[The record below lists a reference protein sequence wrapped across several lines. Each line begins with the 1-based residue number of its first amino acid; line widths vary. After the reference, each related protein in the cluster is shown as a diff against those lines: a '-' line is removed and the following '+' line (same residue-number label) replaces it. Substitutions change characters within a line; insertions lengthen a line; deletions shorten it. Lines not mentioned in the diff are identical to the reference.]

1 MKRLLALVIAVVM
14 SLMVGCTPQTTP
26 VTGPSVTPTNTGGQ
40 HLTVGLTYI
49 PDIQFAPFYVA
60 DKRGYFAEEGVSVT
74 LRHHGQGESLLGALA
89 AGQEDVVNAGADE
102 MLQARSQGVDVTT
115 FGLMYQE
122 YPVVLIVGED
132 SPITSVEELKGHS
145 VGVPGP
151 FGENWFALKAL
162 LKEAGLSES
171 DVTIEHIGYT
181 TQAALLTKKVD
192 AVMGF
197 SNNDVLGFADAGLP
211 VRTYPI
217 ANNPLKSIAL
227 GALDETITEKGPALQ
242 SLKRALARAMDDI
255 AADPKAAVQDC
266 FDYLP
271 QMSGAKKIAQA
282 EAVLTATAKLYGE
295 HKLAVAPEQWPAMAQ
310 FMREAGLLE
319 GDVDAVQAVNA
330 LDK

>member
-1 MKRLLALVIAVVM
+1 MKRLLALVTAAVMTVM
-14 SLMVGCTPQTTP
+14 VACSPQSTPI
-26 VTGPSVTPTNTGGQ
+26 TGPSITPTNTSGQ
-40 HLTVGLTYI
+40 QLTVGLTYI

-60 DKRGYFAEEGVSVT
+60 DKRGYFADEGVSVT

-102 MLQARSQGVDVTT
+102 MLQARSQGVDVAT

-122 YPVVLIVGED
+122 YPVVLIVPED
-132 SPITSVEELKGHS
+132 SPITSVEELKGQS

-181 TQAALLTKKVD
+181 TQAALLTNKVD

-197 SNNDVLGFADAGLP
+197 SNNDVLGFADANLP

-227 GALDETITEKGPALQ
+227 GALNETIAQKGPALQ
-242 SLKRALARAMDDI
+242 ALKRALARAMKDI
-255 AADPKAAVQDC
+255 VADPKAAVQDC

-271 QMSGAKKIAQA
+271 QMSGAKKLTQA
-282 EAVLTATAKLYGE
+282 EEVLMATAKLYGE
-295 HKLAVAPEQWPAMAQ
+295 QMLALDPEQWPAMAQ
-310 FMREAGLLE
+310 FMQDAGLLE
-319 GDVDAVQAVNA
+319 GEVDAVQAVNA
-330 LDK
+330 LDQ